1 MSLKILALDLATKTG
16 WATDTSSGVW
26 DLKPR
31 HGESVG
37 MRVIRF
43 KAKLKE
49 IIEVEEIDLISYER
63 PSGRNSR
70 AIQTQSELIGVLIT
84 LCHENDIEY
93 ASYIP
98 SEIKRH
104 ASGSGNCSKDVMVDR
119 ATVRWPLVEIIDNNH
134 ADALWLLDMTK
145 ERLRA

>member
-1 MSLKILALDLATKTG
+1 MNMIALDIATKCG
-16 WATDTSSGVW
+16 WATNTSSGMW

-43 KAKLKE
+43 KSKILELVSIEKPD
-49 IIEVEEIDLISYER
+49 IIGYER

-70 AIQTQSELIGVLIT
+70 AIQVQSEMIGVLFDI
-84 LCHENDIEY
+84 CHSQDIEY
-93 ASYIP
+93 CSYIP

-104 ASGSGNCSKDVMVDR
+104 ATGKGNSGKPLMVST
-119 ATVRWPLVEIIDNNH
+119 AEKKWPNIDIVDDNH
-134 ADALWLLDMTK
+134 ADALWLLDLMKT
-145 ERLRA
+145 RLV

>member
-1 MSLKILALDLATKTG
+1 MNILALDVATKTG
-16 WATDTSSGVW
+16 WATVTSSGVW

-49 IIEVEEIDLISYER
+49 LIRTEEIELISYER

-84 LCHENDIEY
+84 LCHENNIEY

-104 ASGSGNCSKDVMVDR
+104 ATGKGNCNKEQMIE
-119 ATVRWPLVEIIDNNH
+119 AAKKRWPKVEIIDDNQS
-134 ADALWLLDMTK
+134 DALWLLDMTK
-145 ERLRA
+145 QRLT

>member
-1 MSLKILALDLATKTG
+1 MRILALDLATKTG

-49 IIEVEEIDLISYER
+49 IIEVDEIDLISYER

-70 AIQTQSELIGVLIT
+70 AIQVQSELIGVLIT
-84 LCHENDIEY
+84 LCHENNIEY

-104 ASGSGNCSKDVMVDR
+104 ASGSGNCNKEKMVET
-119 ATVRWPLVEIIDNNH
+119 AKKKWPLVDIIDDNM

-145 ERLRA
+145 QRLGA